1 MHVHPVFT
9 NLFLHTNNELS
20 ELLGSAIATRKT
32 IHEWP
37 LSCVQQ
43 LVLQNDTKL
52 IYKTQLPPTVEPSFY
67 QCATSQLLP
76 KHKLLGKLGQCET
89 MTMEWIDAPL
99 LSNLATNETSLV
111 EHGKQ
116 LIAQIGV
123 IEGNCPV
130 YLNIGTAQTWLT
142 TVQEILEKLQNLIS
156 NKRFLLAEPGIVEQ
170 LHTWANN
177 AAVVNGITSQPRITH
192 GDLKA
197 DQVFV
202 TEYGYRVIDWQRS
215 VIAPP
220 ETDLVSLL
228 VEQHI
233 DPRPYAPVY
242 IIQLYWFL
250 RLHWAITAQHD
261 LFPAKRWPL
270 FDQWAKEA
278 FGQLFA

>member
-1 MHVHPVFT
+1 MHVHPFFN
-9 NLFLHTNNELS
+9 NLLLHSNNELS

-43 LVLQNDTKL
+43 LVLEDGTKL
-52 IYKTQLPPTVEPSFY
+52 VYKTQLPPTVEPPFY
-67 QCATSQLLP
+67 QYATSPLLP
-76 KHKLLGKLGQCET
+76 RHRLLGKLGQCET

-123 IEGNCPV
+123 IEGNCPA
-130 YLNIGTAQTWLT
+130 YLDIGTAQTWLAT
-142 TVQEILEKLQNLIS
+142 AQEILEKLQHLIS
-156 NKRFLLAEPGIVEQ
+156 NKRFLLVDEGVVEQ
-170 LHTWANN
+170 LQVWMND
-177 AAVVNGITSQPRITH
+177 AAVMDGITAQPRITH

-202 TEYGYRVIDWQRS
+202 TENGYRVIDWQRP

-228 VEQHI
+228 VEQHV
-233 DPRPYAPVY
+233 DPRPYVSVY
-242 IIQLYWFL
+242 IIQLHWFL
-250 RLHWAITAQHD
+250 RLHWAVTAQHD
-261 LFPAKRWPL
+261 LFPGKRWPL

-278 FGQLFA
+278 VGQLFA

>member
-67 QCATSQLLP
+67 QCATSSLLP
-76 KHKLLGKLGQCET
+76 RHTLLGKLRQCET

-111 EHGKQ
+111 EHAEQ

-123 IEGNCPV
+123 IEGNCPA
-130 YLNIGTAQTWLT
+130 YLNIGTAPTWLT
-142 TVQEILEKLQNLIS
+142 TVQEILEKLQHLIS
-156 NKRFLLAEPGIVEQ
+156 NKRFLLVDPGIVEQ
-170 LHTWANN
+170 LHAWASG
-177 AAVVNGITSQPRITH
+177 AAVMAGITAQPRIIH

-202 TEYGYRVIDWQRS
+202 TENGYRVIDWQRPL
-215 VIAPP
+215 IAPP
-220 ETDLVSLL
+220 EIDLVSLL
-228 VEQHI
+228 VDQHI
-233 DPRPYAPVY
+233 DPRPYVPVY
-242 IIQLYWFL
+242 IIQLHWFL
-250 RLHWAITAQHD
+250 RLHWAVTAQHD

-270 FDQWAKEA
+270 FDRWAKEA
-278 FGQLFA
+278 IGQLFA